1 MLQDNSG
8 IVFDMDGTL
17 IYSNDKVGIPLYRNG
32 IFIRNMSAGEF
43 STYEH
48 QPDDKFDYSLA
59 NNPEHF
65 LKNAIA
71 SPIFFTVFANL
82 DRIIHEKNSNCELYI
97 LTARQPNMEDAIHK
111 FFCGHGIKTLK
122 RTNVI
127 GVPSGFAPKLK
138 KMVLE
143 DLATHHDTVLFY
155 DDDHK
160 NVLYASEVDKV
171 YPYKV
176 KCQKL

>member
-1 MLQDNSG
+1 MLRDNSA

-17 IYSNDKVGIPLYRNG
+17 IYSQDKVGIPLYRNG
-32 IFIRNMSAGEF
+32 IFIRNVSAAEF

-48 QPDDKFDYSLA
+48 QPDDKFDYSMA

-65 LKNAIA
+65 LKHAVA

-82 DRIIHEKNSNCELYI
+82 DRTIREMKSNCELYI

-143 DLATHHDTVLFY
+143 DLVTQHDTVLFY

-160 NVLYASEVDKV
+160 NVQHASEVNNV
-171 YPYKV
+171 YAYKV